1 MNQLQHQC
9 NYVLLE
15 NRIYLLYKELIFICM
30 YEKCQSFSFFN
41 IRINLTSGLVSWSAG
56 TLVVMGSVEICLYP
70 LFLYIAESAI
80 HVLLSW
86 VYPEFILIL
95 SGRYPDVIQIFWKFT
110 LSWFYPDF
118 FETHF
123 IQVLSRFYPDFI
135 RIKFG

>member
-86 VYPEFILIL
+86 VYPEFIL
-95 SGRYPDVIQIFWKFT
+95 S
-110 LSWFYPDF
+110 LSWFYPDVIQMLSRF
-118 FETHF
+118 FGNSLYPDF
-123 IQVLSRFYPDFI
+123 IQIFLKLTLSKFYPDFI
-135 RIKFG
+135 QILSG